1 MAVLSVDA
9 PGQETKKIKPIFY
22 EKINQQWPHVA
33 TLGHFYHLNL
43 KSGYKGRFYLEKILD
58 DE

>member
-1 MAVLSVDA
+1 MDA

-22 EKINQQWPHVA
+22 EKINQQWPNVA